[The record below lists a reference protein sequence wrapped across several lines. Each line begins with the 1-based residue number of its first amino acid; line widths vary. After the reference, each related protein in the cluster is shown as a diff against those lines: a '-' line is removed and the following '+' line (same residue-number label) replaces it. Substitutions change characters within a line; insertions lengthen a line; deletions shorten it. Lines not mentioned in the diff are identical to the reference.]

1 MKFLFFVVFFFFFQ
15 CSNFFYNDS
24 FGVFFKERIEQKKK
38 IKILLTSEKSKIIKD
53 ESKDIPYPYQDFVS
67 DTYVDSLK
75 KIINSHSLLELGE
88 LKELKN
94 LNFKEKKIILENGDL
109 DETIFQKIL
118 TDNDYDLYAK
128 INISYSIWQQ
138 KVIGEIAIFN
148 SKEKVFAY
156 KINQQSKEIIL
167 DKDSPYGENINDEK
181 EEKIEI
187 DPQSKEVILS
197 EGLSYQGENDFFY
210 LPRDKNKTHAEEI
223 IRIFEKMGM
232 QCGNEII
239 KILER
244 KKK

>member
-1 MKFLFFVVFFFFFQ
+1 MKFLFFFVFFFFFQ

-24 FGVFFKERIEQKKK
+24 FSVFFKERIEKKKK
-38 IKILLTSEKSKIIKD
+38 IKILLTSEKSKVMKD
-53 ESKDIPYPYQDFVS
+53 EVKDTPYPYQDFVS

-75 KIINSHSLLELGE
+75 SVINSHPLLELGE

-94 LNFKEKKIILENGDL
+94 LNFKAEETILKNGDL
-109 DETIFQKIL
+109 DKNVFQKML
-118 TDNDYDLYAK
+118 TDNNYDLYAK
-128 INISYSIWQQ
+128 INIDYSIWQQ

-148 SKEKVFAY
+148 DKEKVFAY

-167 DKDSPYGENINDEK
+167 DKDSPYGESINDEK
-181 EEKIEI
+181 EKKTEI
-187 DPQSKEVILS
+187 DPQSREVILS
-197 EGLSYQGENDFFY
+197 EGLSYQGENNFFY

-223 IRIFEKMGM
+223 IRIFKKMGI

-244 KKK
+244 KEK